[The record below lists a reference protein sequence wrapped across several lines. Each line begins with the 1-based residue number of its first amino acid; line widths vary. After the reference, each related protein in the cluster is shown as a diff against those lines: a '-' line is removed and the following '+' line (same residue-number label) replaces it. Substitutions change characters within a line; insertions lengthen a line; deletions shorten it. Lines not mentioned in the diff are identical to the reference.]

1 MVGHRVNWESTGH
14 LDKNAAFYRR
24 GFGENHV
31 TSTLETMERIEIFD
45 THYNRQVQGNTAN
58 GAGLESPSFRN
69 HGHEQPSQQSIQHNK
84 QLALLGTMAAVFA
97 HEVGNPLYAVST
109 SLEFMEIEL
118 VREQTAQSNIIPTIQ
133 LARREIDR
141 LASMLRQFRS
151 LASSQDL
158 DLQLADLGKVIEEVL
173 ALQNPGYRA
182 AGITAKFECEH
193 SLPRVILDAGK
204 ITQAILNL
212 CKNAVEAMPDGG
224 CLSIRLYTSGPMIVM
239 EVADSGVDVPGGVDV
254 FQLFKTTKPAGSGLG
269 LPVVQQIV
277 SAHNGTID
285 YVTELGHGT
294 TFTVNLPANN
304 RQSISL

>member
-1 MVGHRVNWESTGH
+1 
-14 LDKNAAFYRR
+14 
-24 GFGENHV
+24 V
-31 TSTLETMERIEIFD
+31 TSSLETMEHIEIFD
-45 THYNRQVQGNTAN
+45 NHSNGQAQGKGAN

-69 HGHEQPSQQSIQHNK
+69 HGHEQPSQQSMQHIK
-84 QLALLGTMAAVFA
+84 RLALLGTMAAVFA
-97 HEVGNPLYAVST
+97 HEVANPLYAVST
-109 SLEFMEIEL
+109 SLESMEIEL
-118 VREQTAQSNIIPTIQ
+118 VREQAAKSNIIPTIQ

-141 LASMLRQFRS
+141 LVSLLRQFRS
-151 LASSQDL
+151 LASSQVL

-193 SLPRVILDAGK
+193 PLPRVMLDAGK

-224 CLSIRLYTSGPMIVM
+224 CLSIRAYTSGPMIVIDI
-239 EVADSGVDVPGGVDV
+239 ADSGVGMPGDVDV
-254 FQLFKTTKPAGSGLG
+254 FQLFKTTKPGGSGLG

-285 YVTELGHGT
+285 YVTALGRGT